1 MSRRAAVRRG
11 HGRSI
16 VRELERR
23 GVSVAARNKR
33 TLAEEMPEAYKD
45 VTEVVDVMH
54 GAGLLLKVVKMK
66 PVGVIKG

>member
-11 HGRSI
+11 HGRSL
-16 VRELERR
+16 VGALERR